1 MGTGVQK
8 YCKWPKIGV
17 HILVIAI
24 RQMTFRNLL
33 SNQQQLVVRL
43 FVDVWRTIDIRE
55 LSKSALECLCLLDR

>member
-1 MGTGVQK
+1 MGGN
-8 YCKWPKIGV
+8 
-17 HILVIAI
+17 ILVLAI

-55 LSKSALECLCLLDR
+55 LSKSSLECLCLLDIGKYI